1 MGQRRQAIKDKIL
14 GGKDRVS
21 VTLYLIYVI
30 FLVVAVVVIAALVNI
45 HYFYKVDPKIERLF
59 RPRVLKRVDEPRRG
73 DILARD
79 GRILATSKPLYQ
91 IYMDCT
97 VRKAEYREAPKG
109 DSLETVWR
117 NEALELA
124 RGLAAIYR
132 DKTGDEYYDLII
144 SGRDNGR
151 QYVKIGYPIDH
162 ETYLKATA
170 LPLFCGGAYKGGII
184 TEKRDSR
191 IYPYGGIARRTIGYV
206 KSNSDAGASKNI
218 GIEGKYDAELHGVDG
233 YEWLRVTDKL
243 KMVHN
248 ADSASVKAVDGMDIR
263 TTIDVD
269 LQDITDKAL
278 RRQIEDDPK
287 IGAACAIILD
297 VKTGAVRA
305 MVNLQRDTT
314 SGSPL
319 EERYNLALGQVGEQG
334 SVFKTVALTS
344 LVEDGYVK
352 NLTDSIPTNGG
363 IVKGGYNLDDHIRDY
378 ERQTGRK
385 HITVLHGFE
394 ISSNYVFTYL
404 ATKYYGSNPQKYF
417 DHIDKYQFSG
427 RFDFDIPGLGT
438 PQVTAPGSKYWNKLT
453 LGTVAYG
460 YGIAVSPL
468 HVATFYNAL
477 ANRGRMMKPYLIESF
492 ERNGKVIEKHGP
504 SDLGTICSEATAD
517 TLRRALLSVTKEG
530 TARRL
535 KDAKL
540 PVAGKT
546 GTARVVLSANEKPRK
561 GDAYHDAEGRMKN
574 QGSFA
579 GYFPADD
586 PQYTVFVTIYSY
598 LSRTSYYGGTA
609 PALAVKEIVDNVYAM
624 DTRWSESVAKSG
636 EVPVM
641 AAPPKDTL
649 KGVPALKGLGL
660 KDAVYMAENAGYKCT
675 YEGSGHVV
683 SQTPAPGTKASR
695 GSVVNIVLK

>member
-1 MGQRRQAIKDKIL
+1 MGQKRQAIKDKIL
-14 GGKDRVS
+14 KGKDRVS

-30 FLVVAVVVIAALVNI
+30 FLVVAVVVIVALVNI

-59 RPRVLKRVDEPRRG
+59 RPRVIKRIDEPKRG

-97 VRKAEYREAPKG
+97 VRKAEFRDTKGG
-109 DSLETVWR
+109 DSLETAWR
-117 NEALELA
+117 QQAYALA
-124 RGLAAIYR
+124 MGLSDIYR
-132 DKTGDEYYDLII
+132 DRSGEEYYNLII

-162 ETYLKATA
+162 ETYQKATA

-184 TEKRDSR
+184 TEKRDTR
-191 IYPYGGIARRTIGYV
+191 IYPYGGIARRTVGYV
-206 KSNSDAGASKNI
+206 KNNSGEGGSKNI
-218 GIEGKYDAELHGVDG
+218 GIEGKYDEQLHGVDG
-233 YEWLRVTDKL
+233 YEWLRITDKL
-243 KMVHN
+243 KMIHD
-248 ADSASVKAVDGMDIR
+248 ADSASVEAIDGMDIR

-269 LQDITDKAL
+269 LQDIADKAI

-344 LVEDGYVK
+344 LVEDGYVR
-352 NLTDSIPTNGG
+352 NLSDSIPTNGG
-363 IVKGGYNLDDHIRDY
+363 VVKGGYNVDDHIRDY
-378 ERQTGRK
+378 ERNTGRR
-385 HITVLHGFE
+385 HITVRHGFE

-404 ATKYYGSNPQKYF
+404 VTRNYGDNPKKYF
-417 DHIDKYQFSG
+417 DHLDKYQFTG

-438 PQVTAPGSKYWNKLT
+438 PQVTAPGSKYWSRTT

-460 YGIAVSPL
+460 YGIAVTPL

-477 ANRGRMMKPYLIESF
+477 ANKGKMMKPYLIESF
-492 ERNGKVIEKHGP
+492 ERGGKVIEKHGP
-504 SDLGTICSEATAD
+504 SDLGTVCSEATAD
-517 TLRRALLSVTKEG
+517 TLKRALLAVTEEG
-530 TARRL
+530 TAKRL
-535 KDAKL
+535 KGAKL

-546 GTARVVLSANEKPRK
+546 GTAQVALSASEKPVK
-561 GDAYHDAEGRMKN
+561 GDAYHDAEGRKKN
-574 QGSFA
+574 QGTFA

-586 PQYTVFVTIYSY
+586 PQYTILVTIYSY
-598 LSRTSYYGGTA
+598 LSRTSYYGGTS
-609 PALAVKEIVDNVYAM
+609 PALAVREIVDNVYAM
-624 DTRWSESVAKSG
+624 SRDWSDEVAKTG
-636 EVPVM
+636 QVPVM
-641 AAPPKDTL
+641 AAPAPDSL
-649 KGVPALKGLGL
+649 KGVPSLKGLGL
-660 KDAVYMAENAGYKCT
+660 KDAVFMAENAGYKCT

-683 SQTPAPGTKASR
+683 SQDPAPGTAASR
-695 GSVVNIVLK
+695 GSMVKIVLR